1 MGLGGLAGTFPRPR
15 RAGSLDVV
23 TKKRPV
29 APLRSPSGCGNIR
42 RAVELRVEGEAMTEA
57 DLRDLLELAEQLLAK
72 VRKLPPGSG
81 REEALREIASYL
93 DRLAAISA
101 KVKPDP

>member
-1 MGLGGLAGTFPRPR
+1 MNSVGTE
-15 RAGSLDVV
+15 G
-23 TKKRPV
+23 K
-29 APLRSPSGCGNIR
+29 
-42 RAVELRVEGEAMTEA
+42 AVTEA